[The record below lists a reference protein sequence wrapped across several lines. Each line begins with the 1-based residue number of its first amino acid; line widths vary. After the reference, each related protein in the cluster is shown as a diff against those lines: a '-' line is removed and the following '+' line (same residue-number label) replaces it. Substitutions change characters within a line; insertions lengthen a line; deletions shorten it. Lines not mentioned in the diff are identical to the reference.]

1 MKKLFILLGLALVV
15 GCGESQPTNV
25 ADGASLSEIEQYRQM
40 VEESEKAA
48 AAGYEEAEA
57 AYSADPKS

>member
-1 MKKLFILLGLALVV
+1 MLFLLFGLALIV
-15 GCGESQPTNV
+15 GCGDSEPTNV
-25 ADGASLSEIEQYRQM
+25 AEGASLSEIEQYRQM

-57 AYSADPKS
+57 NYSANPKG